1 MRARI
6 KAHAPRLVHSHQRRK
21 LILRAFH
28 SRAGQRAGTAGKRG
42 PTTGK
47 GYVLLDDYTINVS
60 DGLSGVFA
68 SINMS
73 AMTPSADM
81 FGCNDLVQVIY
92 DGANMSDDM
101 IQSLYEFR
109 ADIVHL

>member
-6 KAHAPRLVHSHQRRK
+6 KAHAPQLFQSHQRRS
-21 LILRAFH
+21 LILQAFQ
-28 SRAGQRAGTAGKRG
+28 SRGGQRAGTAEKRG

-47 GYVLLDDYTINVS
+47 GYVILDDYTINMS

-68 SINMS
+68 SISMS

-81 FGCNDLVQVIY
+81 CGCNDLVQVLY
-92 DGANMSDDM
+92 DGANLSNDM
-101 IQSLYEFR
+101 IQSLY
-109 ADIVHL
+109 